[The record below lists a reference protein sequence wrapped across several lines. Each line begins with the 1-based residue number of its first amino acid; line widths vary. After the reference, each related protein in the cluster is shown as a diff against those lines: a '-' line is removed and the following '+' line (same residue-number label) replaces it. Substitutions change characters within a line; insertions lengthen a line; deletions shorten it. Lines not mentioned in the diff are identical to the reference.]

1 MRHGVESQGLF
12 EQLSIKLQELARVC
26 RACIRHDK
34 ADIQILRML
43 GEPQDEALFREV
55 HREGAE
61 LNTEVS
67 CDIASD
73 LIKECHSPGHQHEI
87 DPGSRD
93 LSCEFDA
100 YSGRGTG
107 NERPRPELLFVKQR
121 FHVSSPFVHL
131 NSSTAPQP
139 VAPSFPSHNVLIQFL
154 RRRTSISTRSGSFVP
169 CATAAIPG
177 KEEKRC
183 IASSRE
189 SLSWRAARNCFS
201 SQPMGSVKSAV
212 DFFARA
218 PPSLCNS
225 EHRLPSGHPPRA
237 SRSRFAWMLLT
248 KANSRSFG
256 ALKRFHSA
264 RAARNSSSSRS
275 TTASPSSSLVLK

>member
-43 GEPQDEALFREV
+43 GEPQDEALFRKV

-73 LIKECHSPGHQHEI
+73 LIKQCLSPGHQHEI

-121 FHVSSPFVHL
+121 FHTSSPFFPPKL
-131 NSSTAPQP
+131 ATPSSTF
-139 VAPSFPSHNVLIQFL
+139 S
-154 RRRTSISTRSGSFVP
+154 SIV
-169 CATAAIPG
+169 
-177 KEEKRC
+177 
-183 IASSRE
+183 
-189 SLSWRAARNCFS
+189 SLS
-201 SQPMGSVKSAV
+201 
-212 DFFARA
+212 
-218 PPSLCNS
+218 
-225 EHRLPSGHPPRA
+225 HRLAPI
-237 SRSRFAWMLLT
+237 L
-248 KANSRSFG
+248 N
-256 ALKRFHSA
+256 
-264 RAARNSSSSRS
+264 
-275 TTASPSSSLVLK
+275 